1 MFSAKV
7 QTAFNFSS
15 ERIAV
20 ALLDVD
26 DTVLLGSYSHLIL
39 KLPVISYIWSEVSAD
54 LISSFFNQS
63 RKYYWMC
70 FKKKKKKT
78 TILSIYIT
86 TILYVPCK
94 CLCCSISG
102 LVIASCGQKGSV
114 KNTDVDTAIWPNG
127 SCVLKCFCRPQR
139 CQFRVRCVLG
149 LAGCHHDDRKHW
161 TVGFSLPERKDGK
174 INFGH

>member
-15 ERIAV
+15 ERLAV

-70 FKKKKKKT
+70 LKKKKKKRQLFYPF
-78 TILSIYIT
+78 ILLQFYT
-86 TILYVPCK
+86 
-94 CLCCSISG
+94 CLANACAVVFQG
-102 LVIASCGQKGSV
+102 K
-114 KNTDVDTAIWPNG
+114 
-127 SCVLKCFCRPQR
+127 
-139 CQFRVRCVLG
+139 
-149 LAGCHHDDRKHW
+149 
-161 TVGFSLPERKDGK
+161 SLPAVGRRDLSKILMSIQLYDLMDPVSWNASVDHRDVSLESNASWGWLVVIMTIVSIELWGFLYQKERMGR
-174 INFGH
+174 